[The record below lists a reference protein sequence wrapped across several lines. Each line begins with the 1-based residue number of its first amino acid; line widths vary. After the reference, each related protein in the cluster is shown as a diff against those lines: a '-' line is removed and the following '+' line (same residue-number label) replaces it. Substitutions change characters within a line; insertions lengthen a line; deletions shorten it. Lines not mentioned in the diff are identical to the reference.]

1 MAKGTRQS
9 ELRDEDRALRKA
21 LLFEVSGHKRTDQG
35 KDGLTLHIAALSLEE
50 VIRYTRTSRP
60 DFEITE
66 LKVIDQIEVLS
77 SSEYLG

>member
-21 LLFEVSGHKRTDQG
+21 LLFEISGHKPTDQG
-35 KDGLTLHIAALSLEE
+35 KDGLTLRVAALSLEE
-50 VIRYTRTSRP
+50 VIRYIRTSHP
-60 DFEITE
+60 DFEIIE
-66 LKVIDQIEVLS
+66 VKVVDQIEVLS

>member
-9 ELRDEDRALRKA
+9 ELRDEDRGLRKS

-50 VIRYTRTSRP
+50 VIRYIRTSRP
-60 DFEITE
+60 DFEITGI
-66 LKVIDQIEVLS
+66 KIADQIEVLS
-77 SSEYLG
+77 TSEYLG

>member
-50 VIRYTRTSRP
+50 VIRHIRDSRP
-60 DFEITE
+60 DFEITGV
-66 LKVIDQIEVLS
+66 KIADQIEVLS